1 MAKAKTLTIIGG
13 GTSGWMTAAYI
24 SRRCRGAVQ
33 VRLIDKE
40 VSVNVGVGE
49 ALLLSFN
56 DFMEDMGYKMQ
67 EWFNYCEC
75 TLKAGI
81 MFEGWGEDGKLIWHP
96 FKFTYFAGLPLYDY
110 WSKDQS
116 QSLRDL
122 QAQFKSTKNNRIEQ
136 SEIDKI
142 FSSDDPLFVAPEQSF
157 EEHTPDV
164 DSLIPS
170 QVRMV
175 QLFLNS
181 ESEPKFKE
189 MVSFL
194 QEKYDINNLTDT
206 VYQAIENEYNRSKT
220 DIN

>member
-1 MAKAKTLTIIGG
+1 MDKINLEQIIP
-13 GTSGWMTAAYI
+13 Y
-24 SRRCRGAVQ
+24 SRNPRKNQ
-33 VRLIDKE
+33 HIDKVASSIKEFGFQQPIVVDKENVIIVGHTRYLAAQKLGMRE
-40 VSVNVGVGE
+40 VPVIKAENLDENQVKAYRIADNRVSEESQWDNE
-49 ALLLSFN
+49 LLNLEL
-56 DFMEDMGYKMQ
+56 M
-67 EWFNYCEC
+67 
-75 TLKAGI
+75 
-81 MFEGWGEDGKLIWHP
+81 
-96 FKFTYFAGLPLYDY
+96 
-110 WSKDQS
+110 
-116 QSLRDL
+116 DL
-122 QAQFKSTKNNRIEQ
+122 QKNEVDLSVLGFEQ

-157 EEHTPDV
+157 EEQTPDV

-220 DIN
+220 DINWRGNRRLRG

>member
-1 MAKAKTLTIIGG
+1 M
-13 GTSGWMTAAYI
+13 
-24 SRRCRGAVQ
+24 V
-33 VRLIDKE
+33 DKE
-40 VSVNVGVGE
+40 NVIIVGHTRYLAAQKLGMREVPVIKAENLDENQVKAYRIADNRVSEESQWDNE
-49 ALLLSFN
+49 LLNLEL
-56 DFMEDMGYKMQ
+56 M
-67 EWFNYCEC
+67 
-75 TLKAGI
+75 
-81 MFEGWGEDGKLIWHP
+81 
-96 FKFTYFAGLPLYDY
+96 
-110 WSKDQS
+110 
-116 QSLRDL
+116 DL
-122 QAQFKSTKNNRIEQ
+122 QKNEVDLSVLGFEQ

-157 EEHTPDV
+157 EEQTPDV